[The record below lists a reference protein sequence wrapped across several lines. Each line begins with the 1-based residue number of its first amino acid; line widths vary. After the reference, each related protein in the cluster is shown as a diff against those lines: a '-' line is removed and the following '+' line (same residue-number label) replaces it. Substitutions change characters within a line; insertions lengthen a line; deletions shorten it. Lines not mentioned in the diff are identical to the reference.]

1 MDICAQQRI
10 PVELRYTLPVCLAVN
25 TQNAHGISVG
35 AAKPRGT
42 LLTVEGQ
49 MQSGFEYRAADGAPT
64 GLDLMIGTRPH
75 PSAIG

>member
-1 MDICAQQRI
+1 MRLNQVRDEIDQR
-10 PVELRYTLPVCLAVN
+10 R
-25 TQNAHGISVG
+25 
-35 AAKPRGT
+35 T

>member
-1 MDICAQQRI
+1 M
-10 PVELRYTLPVCLAVN
+10 ELRYTLPVCLAVN
-25 TQNAHGISVG
+25 TQNRHGISVG